1 MPARK
6 EETKCPACGNGI
18 APDDRFCRSCGSR
31 ITRQSTRAKSKNP
44 LPPQP
49 ARKPLLLAGGVLAG
63 LIIII
68 VLLLTFLPV
77 RGKKQPVHKPTNLGA
92 ELTGGRVGNN
102 AEEIEPNTVYGQVVS
117 VQRGTITIQSLNTG
131 TVYTVYVGRR
141 TDYYP
146 RRYPSLGEKVKVF
159 YILDRGCMKATR
171 VQMQP

>member
-1 MPARK
+1 
-6 EETKCPACGNGI
+6 
-18 APDDRFCRSCGSR
+18 
-31 ITRQSTRAKSKNP
+31 
-44 LPPQP
+44 
-49 ARKPLLLAGGVLAG
+49 LAG

-77 RGKKQPVHKPTNLGA
+77 RGEKQPVHKPTNLGA
-92 ELTGGRVGNN
+92 ELTEGRVGKS
-102 AEEIEPNTVYGQVVS
+102 AEEIGPNTVYGQVVS